1 MKNQKN
7 ERGITLVALVVTI
20 VVLLILAGITIMY
33 VMSDNGIFGQATTA
47 QTKSNQ
53 KAVEEAVST
62 ALVSLYAEVY
72 SPTQVTAGEN
82 GSLELTQLFKDN
94 LSSSMSATGTVT
106 ATQGTISSLRL
117 SDGFTVTYKGVTYNV
132 TYGADTE
139 HVENG
144 TGGVLATAANG
155 ATN

>member
-72 SPTQVTAGEN
+72 SPTKVEPGEN
-82 GSLELTQLFKDN
+82 GSLELTALFNEN
-94 LSSSMSATGTVT
+94 LSKSMTSSGTVT
-106 ATQGTISSLRL
+106 ATQGTISSLSL
-117 SDGFTVTYKGVTYNV
+117 NNLKVEYKGITYDV
-132 TYGADTE
+132 TYGTDE
-139 HVENG
+139 NHVQNG
-144 TGGVLATAANG
+144 TGGVVAVDPNAATK
-155 ATN
+155 